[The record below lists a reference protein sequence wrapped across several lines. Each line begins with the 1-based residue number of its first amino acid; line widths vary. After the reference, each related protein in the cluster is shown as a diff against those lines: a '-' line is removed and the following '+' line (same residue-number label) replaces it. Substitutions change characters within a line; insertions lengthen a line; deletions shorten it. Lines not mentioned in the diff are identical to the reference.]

1 MVHGTLASIP
11 KVLNS
16 ALYDTEVKKVSKIS
30 DAKIAK
36 FSAYFSIID
45 LFKITMKYLVENNSK
60 TKNVNVE

>member
-16 ALYDTEVKKVSKIS
+16 ALHEKVSKIS

-36 FSAYFSIID
+36 LFFCIFSIID
-45 LFKITMKYLVENNSK
+45 HYKVTMKDLVENNSK
-60 TKNVNVE
+60 IITVNVD